1 MALNTT
7 RRRTKAALG
16 TDADDTDAAV
26 EVKLERNRE
35 EKRDLTIRVFVS
47 LRSALLE
54 TYSNK
59 RGKENFYS
67 HNRYDFTEAQ
77 SDPVHLGDE
86 YACHGHEQRRPVHVN
101 IATDRQ
107 NESGH
112 SRIDSKFVR
121 HQAKSDGKCGSPVQN
136 YIRENRGKRGRVE

>member
-1 MALNTT
+1 MKIEKE
-7 RRRTKAALG
+7 RRRRRKKG
-16 TDADDTDAAV
+16 R
-26 EVKLERNRE
+26 K
-35 EKRDLTIRVFVS
+35 DLLCFFFLS
-47 LRSALLE
+47 F
-54 TYSNK
+54 
-59 RGKENFYS
+59 FYS

-121 HQAKSDGKCGSPVQN
+121 HQAESDGKCGSPVQN
-136 YIRENRGKRGRVE
+136 CIRENRGKRGRVESRL

>member
-7 RRRTKAALG
+7 RRRTSAALG

-26 EVKLERNRE
+26 EVKLEREKRRE
-35 EKRDLTIRVFVS
+35 ETLTLIYTDKWRKFF
-47 LRSALLE
+47 
-54 TYSNK
+54 
-59 RGKENFYS
+59 FYS
-67 HNRYDFTEAQ
+67 HNSYDFTESQ
-77 SDPVHLGDE
+77 GDPVHLGDE
-86 YACHGHEQRRPVHVN
+86 YARRGHEQRRPVHVN

-121 HQAKSDGKCGSPVQN
+121 HQAESNGKCGSPVQN
-136 YIRENRGKRGRVE
+136 YIREDRGKRGRVE